1 MRLSVLITVAP
12 ISGDSDYKYSCI
24 NLLLGFSIKTGRKV
38 RIVPSNSYI
47 SSLTLTIMGKKTPE
61 ELKYL
66 IKNDIKLVKE
76 QEMDDELRRRTVDEL
91 ER

>member
-24 NLLLGFSIKTGRKV
+24 NLLLGVSIKTGRKV